1 MINTKSDSKV
11 LTLADVLMNIRELP
25 SLPSAINAIIV
36 ALKND
41 ALNVNMLAHDIARDQ
56 ALAARVLRV
65 ANSPFYGVQHKV
77 ASIHDAVVVLG
88 LNAVGSLVTAA
99 SLTGFFKPGTETEFD
114 LNRFWRHSIGV
125 ALCSRALARGAKLDS
140 ESGFSAGLLHDIGVL
155 LLVTMHPTQYKQVL
169 AWRNQQDCLIP
180 EAEMAI
186 FGFDHTAVGAALSER
201 WRFPEEIVAAVKY
214 HHHPQ
219 GGDQGG
225 DHVTLADVV
234 HVADAIAHALDLDN
248 EPDAIV
254 PPIDEGAWQRLN
266 LTESTV
272 VNILEKVEQEHAG
285 YCALLA
291 AS

>member
-125 ALCSRALARGAKLDS
+125 ALCSRALARGAKLDA
-140 ESGFSAGLLHDIGVL
+140 ESGFSAGLLHDIGIL
-155 LLVTMHPTQYKQVL
+155 LLVTMNPTQYKQV
-169 AWRNQQDCLIP
+169 AVWRKQQDCLVP
-180 EAEMAI
+180 EAELAVLS
-186 FGFDHTAVGAALSER
+186 FDHTAVGAALSER
-201 WRFPEEIVAAVKY
+201 WRFPEEIINAVKY
-214 HHHPQ
+214 HHRPQ
-219 GGDQGG
+219 GGDR
-225 DHVTLADVV
+225 VTLADVV